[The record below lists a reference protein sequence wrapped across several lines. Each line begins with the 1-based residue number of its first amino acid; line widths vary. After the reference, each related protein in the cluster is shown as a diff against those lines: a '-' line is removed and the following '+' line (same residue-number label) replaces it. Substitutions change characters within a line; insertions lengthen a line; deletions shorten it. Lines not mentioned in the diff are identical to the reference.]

1 MMTPHV
7 RDREMKAWRR
17 AAEGRDERLRELLAL
32 HFHPEYGSEYWLRR
46 QEALGW
52 DVRDQVRTRED
63 LWLLGP
69 TPLADLRRFPL
80 RSFIPRAWHSQAP
93 RFTLGETA
101 GTSGAPLMTAYRDDE
116 FQAAFIDPFLPV
128 AQATGFPQGEP
139 WLWVGPSGP
148 HIIGKVVRELAR
160 QTGSMDPF
168 SVDFDPR
175 WAKKLAE
182 GSLARRRYLEHV
194 TSQALDVLRRE
205 EVGVLFITPP
215 ALAALT
221 EKLSD
226 RQREAIH
233 GIHYGGMSLTAEM
246 VNDFRAAY
254 PHAVH
259 LAGYGNTL
267 FGVVMELADTPR
279 QHIDY
284 FPLGERMDFHIVEWS
299 GDEET
304 TSAVWPPRRV
314 EHGQV
319 GRVLFHRLDES
330 CLLIGVVERDEAE
343 RIAASAEARAL
354 GGCAEGLRNPRP
366 PQPLAGRL
374 QLGLY

>member
-1 MMTPHV
+1 MTAQALSQ
-7 RDREMKAWRR
+7 EKKLNRR
-17 AAEGRDERLRELLAL
+17 AESESSERLRELLAL
-32 HFHPEYGSEYWLRR
+32 HFHPQHGSEYWLWR
-46 QEALGW
+46 QERLGW
-52 DVRDQVRTRED
+52 KVCDRVRTLDD

-80 RSFIPRAWHSQAP
+80 RTFIPQAFHRHWP
-93 RFTLGETA
+93 RFIIGETA
-101 GTSGAPLMTAYRDDE
+101 GTSGAPLATAYRDDE
-116 FQAAFIDPFLPV
+116 FQDAFITPFLHV
-128 AQATGFPQGEP
+128 ARATGFPRGEP

-175 WAKKLAE
+175 WAKKLTE
-182 GSLARRRYLEHV
+182 GSLARQRYLNHV
-194 TSQALDVLRRE
+194 TSQAMDVLERE

-221 EKLSD
+221 ERLTD

-246 VNDFRAAY
+246 INRFRDAY
-254 PHAVH
+254 PRAVH

-267 FGVVMELADTPR
+267 FGVVMEVADAPR
-279 QHIDY
+279 RSIDY
-284 FPLGERMDFHIVEWS
+284 FPLSQRVHFDVVDWPGGEGES
-299 GDEET
+299 GN
-304 TSAVWPPRRV
+304 WPPRRV
-314 EHGQV
+314 ARGQS

-330 CLLIGVVERDEAE
+330 CLLVGVVERDEAE
-343 RIAASAEARAL
+343 RVAPSEAALAL
-354 GGCAEGLRNPRP
+354 GSNSDGLRNPRP
-366 PQPLAGRL
+366 PAPLVGRL

>member
-1 MMTPHV
+1 MTAGTLNQQ
-7 RDREMKAWRR
+7 MKARR
-17 AAEGRDERLRELLAL
+17 LAASDRDKRLRELLAL
-32 HFHPEYGSEYWLRR
+32 HFHPQHGSDYWLRR
-46 QEALGW
+46 QERLGRNVC
-52 DVRDQVRTRED
+52 DRVRTCDD

-69 TPLADLRRFPL
+69 TPLADLRSSPL
-80 RSFIPRAWHSQAP
+80 RSFLPRALHRQAP
-93 RFTLGETA
+93 RFVLGETA
-101 GTSGAPLMTAYRDDE
+101 GTSGAPLTTAYRDDE
-116 FQAAFIDPFLPV
+116 FQAAFIEPFVRV
-128 AQATGFPQGEP
+128 AAATGFPQGEP

-160 QTGSMDPF
+160 QTGSLDPF

-182 GSLARRRYLEHV
+182 GSLARRRYLDHV
-194 TSQALDVLRRE
+194 TEQALEVLRRE

-221 EKLSD
+221 ARLTD

-233 GIHYGGMSLTAEM
+233 GIHYGGMSLTAET
-246 VNDFRAAY
+246 VNEFRTAY

-267 FGVVMELADTPR
+267 FGVVMELTDTPR
-279 QHIDY
+279 RNIDY
-284 FPLGERMDFHIVEWS
+284 FPLADRIQFHLVEWS
-299 GDEET
+299 GEAET
-304 TSAVWPPRRV
+304 PDVWPPRRV
-314 EHGQV
+314 ERGQV

-343 RIAASAEARAL
+343 RIEPSTEARAL
-354 GGCAEGLRNPRP
+354 GGSAEGLRNPRP
-366 PQPLAGRL
+366 PAPLAGQL